1 MHAAASLTGI
11 FSLVLWTASFVLM
24 LRLPLLERAAGGL
37 DRLYWWHHV
46 CGVLAYVVLLAHP
59 LALGAGAWAA
69 AGAAG
74 GAAAGAAD
82 VAGAAAGV
90 IGGAQGAGWLAAA
103 AVLTPPGASGAL
115 RAGWLALA
123 LLMAMMLATF
133 WLPLAYS
140 RWRALHLASVPA
152 FALGVVHAWA
162 FAAPGLRLLLGALAL
177 VSALALGWRYALG
190 RGWVRAHPHRVAKV
204 AHPGPGLLDLELEP
218 VGAPLTWRPGQFV
231 FVAFFKGSDW
241 RGCGEYHPY
250 TIAGDT
256 HPDGRGLRLLIRAL
270 GDCTAHLQTVRPGVR
285 AMVQGPYGGFLARRD
300 PARPQLWIAGGIGLT
315 PFLAALG
322 GSGGAVGGGQGPG
335 PALTPSAGP
344 AGSAAARPRVD
355 LVHVHRPGDAL
366 ALECAG
372 EGAEP
377 APAGVRLHSIEAGDD
392 PDAVWRE
399 LLDRVGDP
407 AGRQVFLCGP
417 PPLVDALS
425 ARLRGA
431 GVAPQDIHSE
441 RFDFR

>member
-1 MHAAASLTGI
+1 MHNVAAASGI
-11 FSLVLWTASFVLM
+11 LSLLLWTASFVLM
-24 LRLPLLERAAGGL
+24 LRLRWLERAAGGL

-59 LALGAGAWAA
+59 LALGAGAAA
-69 AGAAG
+69 VGAPGDG
-74 GAAAGAAD
+74 GPAASSAAPGTD
-82 VAGAAAGV
+82 
-90 IGGAQGAGWLAAA
+90 WLAAA
-103 AVLTPPGASGAL
+103 AVMTPPGQGWPM
-115 RAGWLALA
+115 RAGWLGLA

-152 FALGVVHAWA
+152 FALGAAHAWA
-162 FAAPGLRLLLGALAL
+162 FAAPGARVLVGALAL
-177 VSALALGWRYALG
+177 VSAVALGWRYALG
-190 RGWVRAHPHRVAKV
+190 RGWVRAHPHRVARV

-218 VGAPLTWRPGQFV
+218 MGAPLHWAPGQFV
-231 FVAFFKGSDW
+231 FVAFFEGRDW

-250 TIAGDT
+250 TIAGDA
-256 HPDGRGLRLLIRAL
+256 GAGGSGLRLLIRAL
-270 GDCTAHLQTVRPGVR
+270 GDCTGHLQAVRPGVR
-285 AMVQGPYGGFLARRD
+285 ALVQGPYGSFLAQRD
-300 PARPQLWIAGGIGLT
+300 PARAQLWIAGGIGLT

-322 GSGGAVGGGQGPG
+322 ARNGA
-335 PALTPSAGP
+335 A
-344 AGSAAARPRVD
+344 PRID

-366 ALECAG
+366 ARECAPD
-372 EGAEP
+372 AAVA
-377 APAGVRLHSIEAGDD
+377 APAGARLHSIEAGDD
-392 PDAVWRE
+392 PEAVWHG
-399 LLDRVGDP
+399 LLERVGDP

-425 ARLRGA
+425 ARLRDA

>member
-1 MHAAASLTGI
+1 MTGI

-69 AGAAG
+69 AGVVG
-74 GAAAGAAD
+74 GAG
-82 VAGAAAGV
+82 VAGA
-90 IGGAQGAGWLAAA
+90 IGGAQGGGWLAAA

-162 FAAPGLRLLLGALAL
+162 FAGPGLRVLLGALAL

-204 AHPGPGLLDLELEP
+204 AHPGPGL
-218 VGAPLTWRPGQFV
+218 
-231 FVAFFKGSDW
+231 
-241 RGCGEYHPY
+241 
-250 TIAGDT
+250 
-256 HPDGRGLRLLIRAL
+256 
-270 GDCTAHLQTVRPGVR
+270 
-285 AMVQGPYGGFLARRD
+285 
-300 PARPQLWIAGGIGLT
+300 
-315 PFLAALG
+315 
-322 GSGGAVGGGQGPG
+322 
-335 PALTPSAGP
+335 
-344 AGSAAARPRVD
+344 
-355 LVHVHRPGDAL
+355 
-366 ALECAG
+366 
-372 EGAEP
+372 
-377 APAGVRLHSIEAGDD
+377 
-392 PDAVWRE
+392 
-399 LLDRVGDP
+399 
-407 AGRQVFLCGP
+407 
-417 PPLVDALS
+417 
-425 ARLRGA
+425 
-431 GVAPQDIHSE
+431 
-441 RFDFR
+441 

>member
-59 LALGAGAWAA
+59 LALGAAAGAWAA
-69 AGAAG
+69 AAM
-74 GAAAGAAD
+74 
-82 VAGAAAGV
+82 
-90 IGGAQGAGWLAAA
+90 
-103 AVLTPPGASGAL
+103 VLTPPGASGAL

-162 FAAPGLRLLLGALAL
+162 FAAPGLRVLLGALAL

-190 RGWVRAHPHRVAKV
+190 RGWVRAHSHRVAKV
-204 AHPGPGLLDLELEP
+204 AHPGPGLLELELEP
-218 VGAPLTWRPGQFV
+218 LGAPLRWRPGQFV

-250 TIAGDT
+250 TIAGDAP
-256 HPDGRGLRLLIRAL
+256 PDGRGLRLLIRAL

-285 AMVQGPYGGFLARRD
+285 AMVQGPYGSFLARRD
-300 PARPQLWIAGGIGLT
+300 PARSQLWIAGGIGLT

-322 GSGGAVGGGQGPG
+322 APGGSV
-335 PALTPSAGP
+335 PS
-344 AGSAAARPRVD
+344 VD

-366 ALECAG
+366 ALDCAG
-372 EGAEP
+372 AAAEP

-392 PDAVWRE
+392 PDAVWRR

-407 AGRQVFLCGP
+407 AARQVFLCGP

-431 GVAPQDIHSE
+431 GVAAQDIHSE

>member
-1 MHAAASLTGI
+1 MHAAAALTGI

-59 LALGAGAWAA
+59 LALGAAI
-69 AGAAG
+69 GAA
-74 GAAAGAAD
+74 
-82 VAGAAAGV
+82 
-90 IGGAQGAGWLAAA
+90 QGSGWIAAA

-162 FAAPGLRLLLGALAL
+162 FAGPGLRALLGALAL

-218 VGAPLTWRPGQFV
+218 VGAPLRWRAGQFV

-250 TIAGDT
+250 TIAGDA

-270 GDCTAHLQTVRPGVR
+270 GDCTGHLQSVRPGVR
-285 AMVQGPYGGFLARRD
+285 ALVQGPYGGFLAQRD

-315 PFLAALG
+315 PFLAALRA
-322 GSGGAVGGGQGPG
+322 SGRAEGPG
-335 PALTPSAGP
+335 SAFTPPAGP
-344 AGSAAARPRVD
+344 AGPGATVPRID
-355 LVHVHRPGDAL
+355 LVHVHRPDDAL

-377 APAGVRLHSIEAGDD
+377 APAGVRLHSIKAGDD

-425 ARLRGA
+425 ARLRDA